1 MNNKDVLSYAHDNNL
16 VPVAWFNVN
25 YPAYAIKIRYKYPTS
40 NPTDFRD
47 RALLQ
52 LIGLGI
58 PYPTACALLMIDDPY
73 QTILQR
79 FKSSEPGP
87 QLVHFDKAINRLNLT
102 PLGQLKVD
110 GIDLARDGVATTFVD
125 GYTVEPFPIDVVKSL
140 SENRFSPADIK
151 WTAGGSYPFDPD
163 VDRGLTRLADRLND
177 SKDGKC
183 QLRLRIPEKA
193 METSLSLLEQKWITN
208 LSIGI
213 FLKEGKAIRRIFCDR
228 SLKPIS
234 PFGWFENLDGFKL
247 AANEKNEK
255 FSYIKVNPKRTDAF
269 SQSNGV
275 AIVKLVESAFVADF
289 GPEIKEQSELNFNP
303 ETGKVTLSVKNI
315 DRITHNRT
323 RLLSIIGKGLM
334 PIQLKGLVGALF
346 IEVKANEGVNFL
358 VSIRSEIEKSESDWR
373 QIITNIKKKYP
384 GNWRQILIDIDRH
397 DLLFR
402 YDVEHFIH
410 YGK

>member
-1 MNNKDVLSYAHDNNL
+1 MNNKDFLNYAYDNNL

-25 YPAYAIKIRYKYPTS
+25 YPAYAIKIKYKYPTS

-52 LIGLGI
+52 LIGIGI
-58 PYPTACALLMIDDPY
+58 SYPTACALLMVDDPY
-73 QTILQR
+73 QTILER

-87 QLVHFDKAINRLNLT
+87 QLVYFDKALNRLNLT
-102 PLGQLKVD
+102 PIGQLKVD
-110 GIDLARDGVATTFVD
+110 NTDLTRDGVATSFVD

-140 SENRFSPADIK
+140 SENRYSPVDIK
-151 WTAGGSYPFDPD
+151 WNAGGLYPFDPD
-163 VDRGLTRLADRLND
+163 VDRGLARLTSRLND

-193 METSLSLLEQKWITN
+193 MEASLSLLEQKWITN

-213 FLKEGKAIRRIFCDR
+213 FLKEGKVIRRIFCDR
-228 SLKPIS
+228 SLEPIS
-234 PFGWFENLDGFKL
+234 PFGWLQNLDGYKL
-247 AANEKNEK
+247 TANEKNEK
-255 FSYIKVNPKRTDAF
+255 FSYIKVNPELTDAF
-269 SQSNGV
+269 SQSKEAAVG
-275 AIVKLVESAFVADF
+275 KLVESALVSDF
-289 GPEIKEQSELNFNP
+289 EPEIINQSEIKFNP
-303 ETGKVTLSVKNI
+303 KTGLATLLVKNI

-323 RLLSIIGKGLM
+323 KLLSIIEKGLM

-346 IEVKANEGVNFL
+346 IEVKADESVNFL
-358 VSIRSEIEKSESDWR
+358 VSLRREIEKSESDWH
-373 QIITNIKKKYP
+373 QIITNIQKQYP
-384 GNWRQILIDIDRH
+384 GIWRQILIDIDRH